1 MTSVLS
7 IRRFFLE
14 RNAEQFINTKML
26 LRHAI
31 AFGLYLST
39 AVVYYTLLSI
49 YLWTNSEQIYL
60 IFAWSGIFYRIGCFI
75 SEVLLAQIFWGLGQK
90 PATS

>member
-1 MTSVLS
+1 MLQCWSGYQLLTSVLS
-7 IRRFFLE
+7 IRRFFFE
-14 RNAEQFINTKML
+14 RNAEHFINTRMM

-49 YLWTNSEQIYL
+49 YLWTNSEQIY
-60 IFAWSGIFYRIGCFI
+60 
-75 SEVLLAQIFWGLGQK
+75 
-90 PATS
+90 